1 MNLHFGTHSPI
12 ITRSERL
19 LAKGTSPRSRR
30 RRPNLCNPGISG
42 ASSTE
47 EVWIGAGVYRK
58 QHPQLYFPSSESGS
72 PRTPRSHS
80 SMLTWSPCSSRS
92 ALPLGISTSA
102 EVDKGINGCVVK
114 SICSKKAIGRDGRIQ
129 VGDYLVKINS
139 ESLRNVTNSQARA
152 ILKRTNLIGTQCNVT
167 YICASDARLWKQR
180 FHREAESSS
189 EIPPVNRLSPKV
201 FPKFYKS
208 PYLGRKIAP
217 NNNSGPETPGPT
229 TTDISS
235 TTVGHLFSDSSFEDD
250 DLYLKSLNKDEKEDK
265 MHEQS
270 MPQNRQ
276 IIIDETTL
284 NVAEKFAKESTTT
297 IIDGILIGEFAN
309 DLVKQKEGERKRK
322 FNKAALAES
331 FLELSISF
339 RTTDWHR
346 NREKTPQRKI
356 TEEEEFSQTS
366 PPLSDES
373 RPSTSTPTVPTLLKQ
388 KSSSIEKVSESPIN
402 VSMPYYESEPGP
414 SFSIETAVTLPEVK
428 PIPATSE
435 NKIISETEK
444 FNMPF
449 VSSSTSTSA
458 LPVST
463 EPHQSQNHSNK
474 KKRNNFW
481 GEARTVLLHREPN
494 ESFGI
499 SIVGGRVEISHK
511 GGLPG
516 TGNTVSGIFIKSVLP
531 ESPAGK
537 SGKMFMGDRVIS
549 VNDIDLKDATH
560 EYAVSVIKA
569 ATNPVKFIV
578 QSLQSFSVHQ
588 QHQSHQNQQQQQ
600 QQQPSTSGTASSS
613 SSSAISIKPQKI
625 EMIQEKLFK
634 KDDEERH
641 VRMAESPIST
651 PSDEGKSKLQDSE
664 SADSHKPV
672 SSVLSTA
679 SRESQKKRKL
689 SRLRESMRKKLDP
702 ESAAA
707 LPKSEDD
714 PEEEDRF
721 CYTQDKIKR
730 KYGNLPGE
738 PILIRLENIPPK
750 GLGLSLAGN
759 RDREKKSVFV
769 VDIKSTS
776 PLPLQVND
784 ELLEING
791 KVLFGLSHVT
801 ATTKIRESCE
811 GDELALLI
819 MRQPPNQ
826 NQQQQKD
833 NIPAV
838 AISAVENMPATNY
851 TSSSSTLPPKVEIS
865 EIAEMPS
872 PLTISSTLEPT
883 KTGDESSSSTTDEH
897 AVITTTTT
905 TATTTTAASSTTT
918 LPTPNTTD
926 GKY

>member
-1 MNLHFGTHSPI
+1 
-12 ITRSERL
+12 
-19 LAKGTSPRSRR
+19 
-30 RRPNLCNPGISG
+30 
-42 ASSTE
+42 
-47 EVWIGAGVYRK
+47 
-58 QHPQLYFPSSESGS
+58 
-72 PRTPRSHS
+72 
-80 SMLTWSPCSSRS
+80 
-92 ALPLGISTSA
+92 
-102 EVDKGINGCVVK
+102 
-114 SICSKKAIGRDGRIQ
+114 
-129 VGDYLVKINS
+129 
-139 ESLRNVTNSQARA
+139 
-152 ILKRTNLIGTQCNVT
+152 
-167 YICASDARLWKQR
+167 
-180 FHREAESSS
+180 
-189 EIPPVNRLSPKV
+189 V

-208 PYLGRKIAP
+208 PYLGRKITP

-276 IIIDETTL
+276 IIIDETTI

-309 DLVKQKEGERKRK
+309 DLV
-322 FNKAALAES
+322 KAALAES

-458 LPVST
+458 LPVSS
-463 EPHQSQNHSNK
+463 EQQHQSQNHSNK

-826 NQQQQKD
+826 SQQQKD

-838 AISAVENMPATNY
+838 AISAVENMPATNS